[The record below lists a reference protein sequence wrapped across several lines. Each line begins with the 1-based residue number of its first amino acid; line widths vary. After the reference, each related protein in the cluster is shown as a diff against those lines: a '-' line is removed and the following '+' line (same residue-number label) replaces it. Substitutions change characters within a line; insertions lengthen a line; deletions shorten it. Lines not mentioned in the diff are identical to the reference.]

1 MGALFG
7 KDTGPNTA
15 GTLVPDTNSPLFGWG
30 GAGSDNGLFGPG
42 VPAAIAAVL
51 GAKLSP
57 QQQMETLDQA
67 TGELPAGSCGNF
79 TQGYLKNIAGDK
91 DRHCYWGNPDLTP
104 GDFPAP
110 PQPQRPVAGYGSYGG
125 YGGYPQQAGAAGA
138 GYGAS
143 GAVAGM
149 QGSQWSPGQPP
160 RPQQPPPPGPRSW
173 HGESGQRWKA
183 GAPPQ
188 KRSGDYA
195 LPETAIT
202 GPPEHI
208 EPINPYHPP
217 PSPKEEANS
226 RSRSTWGAVGRPYGC
241 KLQRTAV
248 FVEIQ
253 EPHGRA

>member
-110 PQPQRPVAGYGSYGG
+110 PQPQRVWWLPPASWSCWCRLRCFRCRCWHARLTMVTRWRAQLFLDFGIWASAGET
-125 YGGYPQQAGAAGA
+125 A
-138 GYGAS
+138 
-143 GAVAGM
+143 
-149 QGSQWSPGQPP
+149 GQPP

-217 PSPKEEANS
+217 PSLLTALQWC
-226 RSRSTWGAVGRPYGC
+226 RSFGG
-241 KLQRTAV
+241 
-248 FVEIQ
+248 
-253 EPHGRA
+253 